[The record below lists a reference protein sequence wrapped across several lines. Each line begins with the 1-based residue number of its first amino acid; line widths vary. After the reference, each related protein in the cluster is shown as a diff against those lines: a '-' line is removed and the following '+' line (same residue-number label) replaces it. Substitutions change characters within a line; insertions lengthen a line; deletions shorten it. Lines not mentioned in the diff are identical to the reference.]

1 MFSISFSVY
10 VLPVER
16 WSFISAAVARL
27 PAAASAGFAAL
38 VTSTFSLPAATSV
51 DIVILEAIPVS
62 YALPYELAVNVTW
75 SDEP

>member
-10 VLPVER
+10 TLPVER
-16 WSFISAAVARL
+16 WSFISAAVAAA
-27 PAAASAGFAAL
+27 PAPAGFAAL

-62 YALPYELAVNVTW
+62 YAVPYELAVNVTW